1 MRSAAVL
8 LMLLLLLVPV
18 CVHTE
23 EPAEEPATEDASGDV
38 VHYEHGRVTVRATDA
53 PLDRLLRD
61 IANQTGATM
70 WGNPPSRTVSFD
82 MHDVPLADALQR
94 MMGADSFMLTYG
106 TDGRVRT
113 IRFLGRGEAV
123 VYASPAPSPAA
134 AEAAA
139 PAAPLA
145 EEEKQAAVLQKQ
157 VVVQDYPPLR
167 RALGTTLPSIGEVLH
182 ATTVN
187 ANPNVRSGAREVALA
202 TFASDPAVEAAYLS
216 TLEPVDDATLAK
228 MLSSASSPGAAAE
241 WMGVLSTRASS
252 PALRAKASAVLTH
265 LRQ

>member
-1 MRSAAVL
+1 MRSAAAIVL
-8 LMLLLLLVPV
+8 ALLVLVPL
-18 CVHTE
+18 HARAE
-23 EPAEEPATEDASGDV
+23 EPAEEPAVEDTAGDLV
-38 VHYEHGRVTVRATDA
+38 RYENGRVTVRATNA

-70 WGNPPSRTVSFD
+70 WGNPPTRTASFD
-82 MHDVPLADALQR
+82 MHDVPLADALKR

-106 TDGRVRT
+106 TDGHVRA

-134 AEAAA
+134 VADAA
-139 PAAPLA
+139 PAASPLA
-145 EEEKQAAVLQKQ
+145 EEEKQAGVLQKP

-167 RALGTTLPSIGEVLH
+167 RAVGTTTPSIGEVLH
-182 ATTVN
+182 AATN
-187 ANPNVRSGAREVALA
+187 QNPNVRSGAREVILA

-228 MLSSASSPGAAAE
+228 MLSASSSPGVAAE
-241 WMGVLSTRASS
+241 WMGVLAARA
-252 PALRAKASAVLTH
+252 P
-265 LRQ
+265 